1 LRRIASLA
9 DVEICCRYAPLKD
22 VLALIFDA
30 TTAAKTDLSAV
41 VSAALRKSPLFEH
54 TPCSNGM

>member
-30 TTAAKTDLSAV
+30 TAAAKTASSAV
-41 VSAALRKSPLFEH
+41 LSAALLKWPLFEH
-54 TPCSNGM
+54 TP

>member
-9 DVEICCRYAPLKD
+9 DVEIGCRYAPLKD

-30 TTAAKTDLSAV
+30 ATAAKTALSAV
-41 VSAALRKSPLFEH
+41 VSAVLRKSPLFEH
-54 TPCSNGM
+54 TQ